1 MRCNGCELSP
11 IRGARWKCRVC
22 VDYDLCDVCYSRFH
36 ATGHYHIREHEFN
49 RRRVRTS
56 RGLGFSADLTM
67 EEVQGSV
74 RMGMGSTVVLS
85 ACNSGLGEIRAEG
98 VVGLARGFLFAGA
111 AATVVSLWSVHD
123 GSTAALMEQMYEHL
137 MDGRT
142 TAQALRLA
150 MLHLLDGPAESGPGS
165 RWRRP
170 LYWAA
175 FLVVGANTRLPGVCV
190 RGDMLE
196 GPTEKKPS
204 KPFPVEKK
212 KTSGISSG
220 VSSGVSQGMKLT
232 LKKKEVKLKR
242 GVGEEEEEAAAAAA
256 TEEEDQEQQEE
267 DILED
272 EASDRDE
279 EEE

>member
-1 MRCNGCELSP
+1 M
-11 IRGARWKCRVC
+11 V
-22 VDYDLCDVCYSRFH
+22 
-36 ATGHYHIREHEFN
+36 
-49 RRRVRTS
+49 
-56 RGLGFSADLTM
+56 M
-67 EEVQGSV
+67 
-74 RMGMGSTVVLS
+74 S
-85 ACNSGLGEIRAEG
+85 ACNSGLGEIKAEG
-98 VVGLARGFLFAGA
+98 VMGIARAFLFAGA

-123 GSTAALMEQMYEHL
+123 GSTSALMEQMYQHL

-150 MLHLLDGPAESGPGS
+150 MLHLFDGPAESGPGS

-220 VSSGVSQGMKLT
+220 VSACVSQGMKLT
-232 LKKKEVKLKR
+232 LKKKSTNVTFGSASKKR
-242 GVGEEEEEAAAAAA
+242 GVVEE
-256 TEEEDQEQQEE
+256 
-267 DILED
+267 
-272 EASDRDE
+272 
-279 EEE
+279 